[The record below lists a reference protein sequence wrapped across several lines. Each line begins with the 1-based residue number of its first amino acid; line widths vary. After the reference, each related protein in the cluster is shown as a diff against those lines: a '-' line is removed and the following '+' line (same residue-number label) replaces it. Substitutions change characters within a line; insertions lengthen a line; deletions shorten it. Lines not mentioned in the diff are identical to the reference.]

1 MNPYDDPALFAAYA
15 GMERSRRGLA
25 GAAEWEQL
33 RALLPPLRGARCW
46 TWAAATA
53 GIAALPPGRARPPCW
68 ASTGAAG

>member
-33 RALLPPLRGARCW
+33 RALLPPEWDIRRVRAPEEIRALC
-46 TWAAATA
+46 AAFF
-53 GIAALPPGRARPPCW
+53 GEM
-68 ASTGAAG
+68 